1 VCCEGTKCVDAVD
14 CVDAVKCVDAMKCVN
29 WCEAGYMYG
38 IGCAEWQNAICVGKQ
53 GELVKAMWVVLLC

>member
-1 VCCEGTKCVDAVD
+1 MD
-14 CVDAVKCVDAMKCVN
+14 CVDAVKCVDALKCVN
-29 WCEAGYMYG
+29 WCDAGYMYG